1 MIDLKQMM
9 DSVLLTECKKE
20 IEEQLASIA
29 SHDNYMKRA
38 VLLCFLGEAV
48 LGEIA
53 KENPE
58 RFIKELGD
66 YLNKVAKD
74 NKEQFD
80 LLNAHVKENGSV
92 IKNIDCISEELR
104 ELASKAKSLL
114 SEYDTRLA
122 EVLRARDNLPVCKL

>member
-1 MIDLKQMM
+1 M
-9 DSVLLTECKKE
+9 
-20 IEEQLASIA
+20 
-29 SHDNYMKRA
+29 
-38 VLLCFLGEAV
+38 
-48 LGEIA
+48 
-53 KENPE
+53 
-58 RFIKELGD
+58 GD

-104 ELASKAKSLL
+104 ELASKVKSLL

>member
-1 MIDLKQMM
+1 M
-9 DSVLLTECKKE
+9 
-20 IEEQLASIA
+20 
-29 SHDNYMKRA
+29 
-38 VLLCFLGEAV
+38 
-48 LGEIA
+48 
-53 KENPE
+53 
-58 RFIKELGD
+58 GD

-92 IKNIDCISEELR
+92 IKNIDSISEELR

>member
-9 DSVLLTECKKE
+9 DSVLLAECKKE
-20 IEEQLASIA
+20 IEDQLASIA
-29 SHDNYMKRA
+29 SHDNSMKRA

-58 RFIKELGD
+58 RFIDELGD

-80 LLNAHVKENGSV
+80 LLNAHVKENGSIV
-92 IKNIDCISEELR
+92 ENIDGISEELR
-104 ELASKAKSLL
+104 ELATKAQSLL
-114 SEYDTRLA
+114 NEYDSRLA
-122 EVLRARDNLPVCKL
+122 DVIRARDSLPVCKL